1 METKELALKI
11 KELLDDKKGEDIVCF
26 YIREKSTIAVSSS
39 SILRAFISFR
49 LLKIV

>member
-26 YIREKSTIAVSSS
+26 YIREKSTIADYMIDRKSV
-39 SILRAFISFR
+39 
-49 LLKIV
+49 V